1 MSAAAGNP
9 LNIESRLQEVM
20 QQQYPRFSDNEYA
33 RRQAALAAAME
44 KHGCDHLLVVTDH
57 RAGNAVQWLT
67 GWPGT
72 VEAYVV
78 FKPGERMVMHME
90 WFNHFPLGRKIARD
104 VDVRWGQHQ
113 GIALT
118 IEELKRRGAKRV
130 GLIGPLVV
138 SKFRHLEAAFEMK
151 LLDADYTQLRMRKS
165 EEEIDW
171 LRIGA
176 ALSDAGLRALVSGT
190 RVGMDER
197 ELGALNFSSAG
208 VGSGTHLNLEKL
220 KLMAKINMNHVPYK
234 GSAEALADV
243 LGNRVDFYFAP
254 ISTTLAHVQGGRVRA
269 IAVSTIKRSSI
280 LPNIPTIAE
289 SGVPGFDFS
298 LWFGIW
304 APTGVPQPIISK
316 ISQSIKAAGSD
327 PAVKQKLAGLGNEPM
342 EMDPA
347 QFAKFVRSE
356 IEVGAKVLQAAG
368 IKPQ

>member
-1 MSAAAGNP
+1 M
-9 LNIESRLQEVM
+9 
-20 QQQYPRFSDNEYA
+20 
-33 RRQAALAAAME
+33 
-44 KHGCDHLLVVTDH
+44 K
-57 RAGNAVQWLT
+57 
-67 GWPGT
+67 
-72 VEAYVV
+72 
-78 FKPGERMVMHME
+78 
-90 WFNHFPLGRKIARD
+90 KIAKLMLLSLAFCGASAVAAD
-104 VDVRWGQHQ
+104 YPTKPVRFIVAFPPGSATDIVGRLYTQKWTEMWGQQ
-113 GIALT
+113 VIADNRPGAGGSIAGAIAAKATPDGYTLLMHSSGHT
-118 IEELKRRGAKRV
+118 VNPSLYAKLPFDTLKDYV
-130 GLIGPLVV
+130 DIGPLAQQPNVMV
-138 SKFRHLEAAFEMK
+138 THPSTSYQTVQDVLKTAMAK
-151 LLDADYTQLRMRKS
+151 P
-165 EEEIDW
+165 
-171 LRIGA
+171 
-176 ALSDAGLRALVSGT
+176 GT
-190 RVGMDER
+190 
-197 ELGALNFSSAG
+197 LNFASAG

-254 ISTTLAHVQGGRVRA
+254 ISTTLAHVQGNRVRA

-316 ISQSIKAAGSD
+316 IASSIKAAGND
-327 PAVKQKLAGLGNEPM
+327 PAIKSRLAALGNEPM
-342 EMDPA
+342 EMDSA